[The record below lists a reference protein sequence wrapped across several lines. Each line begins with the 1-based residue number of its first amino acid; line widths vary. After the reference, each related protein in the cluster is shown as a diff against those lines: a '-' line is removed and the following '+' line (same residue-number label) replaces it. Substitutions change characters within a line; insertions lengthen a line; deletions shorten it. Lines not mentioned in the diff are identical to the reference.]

1 MIVAIDGT
9 AGSGKSTTA
18 KGVAEKLGFLYL
30 DTGAMYRA
38 ATAAVLSASIDS
50 DDESAVSDCVE
61 TIEIDFDES
70 GRLIFLNGMDVS
82 QTIRGREVTQNV
94 SAVSAYP
101 RVRKRMVAMQREIA
115 GYRDF
120 VVEGRD
126 IGTVVFP
133 NADFKFFIVASI
145 EERAKRR
152 QKDLAGLGIEQTV
165 NDIVKNLKRRDA
177 LDSSREVSPLTKSE
191 DAVEVDTTS
200 MTIEQQIDLIV
211 THVRDRSIKKEKQ
224 STSE

>member
-211 THVRDRSIKKEKQ
+211 THVRDRSIKKETLNK
-224 STSE
+224 

>member
-133 NADFKFFIVASI
+133 NANFKFFIVASI

-211 THVRDRSIKKEKQ
+211 THVRDRSIKKETQ

>member
-191 DAVEVDTTS
+191 DALEVDTTS

-211 THVRDRSIKKEKQ
+211 THVRDRSIKKETQ
-224 STSE
+224 LTSE